1 MREDSGFRRVDLPGK
16 GQGLVAR
23 YGRKLNYFFCLFIN
37 CVIVFFFGSF
47 FIKLEKSY
55 L

>member
-23 YGRKLNYFFCLFIN
+23 YGRKLNYFFAFLL
-37 CVIVFFFGSF
+37 IV
-47 FIKLEKSY
+47 
-55 L
+55 